1 MKHSYKPF
9 LFAIA
14 LLLSI
19 CTSTNAQQFSWKKFS
34 YAATFE
40 PNMQVLQAFQKKGI
54 FSDGFFDF
62 YSIDLARLN
71 FRTHLF
77 KRAYQ
82 FRRDMVSSPNENH
95 FTFLSGIRLY
105 YPLNDKIRIS
115 SGALYLKEY
124 YYINYHSSYTVHSDP
139 FLYFV
144 YEYFSDIVRFPLAV
158 EFRGTK
164 PRKVRL
170 PVAIGLNFDFM
181 LKDIVYYYNIRSDR
195 GVERKYPFK
204 FYRIVPEIMWG
215 PEFKITDNFYFKF
228 MFGHTYSSIYQRSFR
243 EFIPLNSSLSFKMI
257 LLYKPFQQ

>member
-19 CTSTNAQQFSWKKFS
+19 CTSTNAQQFSWKKIS

-82 FRRDMVSSPNENH
+82 FRPDIVRSPNENH

-124 YYINYHSSYTVHSDP
+124 YYINYEYPWHPLDIGYPYV
-139 FLYFV
+139 V
-144 YEYFSDIVRFPLAV
+144 REYFSDIVRFPLAV

-181 LKDIVYYYNIRSDR
+181 LKDIVYYCRGDR
-195 GVERKYPFK
+195 GVERKHPFK

-215 PEFKITDNFYFKF
+215 PEFKITDDFYFKF

>member
-19 CTSTNAQQFSWKKFS
+19 CTSTNAQQFSWKKIS

-40 PNMQVLQAFQKKGI
+40 PNMQVLKAFQQNGR
-54 FSDGFFDF
+54 FSYGFFDSHF
-62 YSIDLARLN
+62 DLTDLN
-71 FRTHLF
+71 FKTNLF
-77 KRAYQ
+77 KSADQ
-82 FRRDMVSSPNENH
+82 FLISPNENH

-124 YYINYHSSYTVHSDP
+124 YYIHYEYPWHPLDIGRPYI
-139 FLYFV
+139 V

-181 LKDIVYYYNIRSDR
+181 LKDIVYYYIGNR